1 MVLYLGILPICLDT
15 QTNRQGM
22 PNANFD
28 DWTPL
33 NTVAEQLLKWA
44 KKEDLPNSGALIKI
58 TTKNK
63 ETTFE
68 QV

>member
-1 MVLYLGILPICLDT
+1 MFLGILPICLDT

-33 NTVAEQLLKWA
+33 DTVAERLLKWA
-44 KKEDLPNSGALIKI
+44 RNEDLPESGALIKI

-63 ETTFE
+63 DTKFE
-68 QV
+68 KA